1 MPVFMPNNHTI
12 LATPFCISWYV
23 FTCVLFENK
32 CKVILTASV
41 CPTAV
46 RGAQRLTVY
55 TSIGNKQDTVLTWT
69 VWTTLKI
76 LLSWFSKYLS
86 TKSKL
91 EALVFA
97 RHLCMQVLVEVS
109 SAVLVHFYP
118 ISQSLL
124 TENVTQ

>member
-1 MPVFMPNNHTI
+1 M
-12 LATPFCISWYV
+12 
-23 FTCVLFENK
+23 
-32 CKVILTASV
+32 ILTASV

-46 RGAQRLTVY
+46 REAQRLAVY

-69 VWTTLKI
+69 VWTSLQI
-76 LLSWFSKYLS
+76 LLSWFSKYFS

>member
-1 MPVFMPNNHTI
+1 MFMPNNHTI

-23 FTCVLFENK
+23 FMYVLFENK

-46 RGAQRLTVY
+46 RGVQRLTVY

>member
-1 MPVFMPNNHTI
+1 MFMPNNFEKYHTCNT
-12 LATPFCISWYV
+12 LLYFLYV

-69 VWTTLKI
+69 TLKI

-97 RHLCMQVLVEVS
+97 RHLCMQVLVEVF

>member
-1 MPVFMPNNHTI
+1 MFMPNNHTI

-23 FTCVLFENK
+23 FMYVLFENK

>member
-1 MPVFMPNNHTI
+1 MPMFMPNNFEKYHTCNT
-12 LATPFCISWYV
+12 LLYFLYV

-55 TSIGNKQDTVLTWT
+55 TSIGNKQDTVLT
-69 VWTTLKI
+69 WTTLKI

>member
-1 MPVFMPNNHTI
+1 MFMPNNFEKYHTCNT
-12 LATPFCISWYV
+12 LLYFLV
-23 FTCVLFENK
+23 CVHVCVFENK

-55 TSIGNKQDTVLTWT
+55 TSIGNKQDTVLT
-69 VWTTLKI
+69 WTTLKI

-118 ISQSLL
+118 ISKSLL